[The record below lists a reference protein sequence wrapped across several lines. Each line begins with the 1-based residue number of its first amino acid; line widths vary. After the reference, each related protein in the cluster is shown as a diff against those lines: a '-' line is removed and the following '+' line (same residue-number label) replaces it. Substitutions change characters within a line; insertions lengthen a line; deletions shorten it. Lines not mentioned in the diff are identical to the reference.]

1 MKLTKTRKF
10 RLEGLSEH
18 EKYILKQTRRQFRK
32 CVNYFLHQ
40 TGKKGSTKKSD
51 YNEEYRKAED
61 KYILHST
68 LIYLARDFAL
78 KQYETY
84 KNDQNTS
91 EFPHFD
97 SLIGVPYD
105 NNSLS
110 ILSKENASGELV
122 VSLATTQENVEATLK
137 ESENKLKEFLE
148 TRSQQINL
156 SRQDDEFFL
165 SVE

>member
-40 TGKKGSTKKSD
+40 TGKKDSTKKSD
-51 YNEEYRKAED
+51 YNEEYHKAEE

-68 LIYLARDFAL
+68 LIYQARDFAL
-78 KQYETY
+78 RQYKAY
-84 KNDQNTS
+84 KNNQNS
-91 EFPHFD
+91 SKFPHFD
-97 SLIGVPYD
+97 SLIEVPYD
-105 NNSLS
+105 NNGLEIASKKGLS
-110 ILSKENASGELV
+110 DESV
-122 VSLATTQENVEATLK
+122 VSIATTQENVEATVK
-137 ESENKLKEFLE
+137 ESETNIEEFLQ

-156 SRQDDEFFL
+156 SRQDEEFFC
-165 SVE
+165 V